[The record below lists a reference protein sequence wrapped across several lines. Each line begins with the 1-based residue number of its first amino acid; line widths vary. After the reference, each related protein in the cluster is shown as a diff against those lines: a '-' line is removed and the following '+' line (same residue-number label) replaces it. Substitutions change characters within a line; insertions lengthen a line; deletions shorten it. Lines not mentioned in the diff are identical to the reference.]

1 MKEHSSSRFSEAAVS
16 SFVPDIGTENTD
28 PSLAGETAVS
38 QPEVSEQADEQMV
51 LQNRATNQSITP
63 PKPSKNQFL
72 SLFFLIK
79 KPSGETA
86 PYIFTKIMK
95 PVVTKLRKEGFCSV
109 VYLDDFLFISLS
121 REKALQN
128 QKVESLN
135 LLSML
140 SFPF

>member
-1 MKEHSSSRFSEAAVS
+1 MSLR
-16 SFVPDIGTENTD
+16 
-28 PSLAGETAVS
+28 PS
-38 QPEVSEQADEQMV
+38 
-51 LQNRATNQSITP
+51 
-63 PKPSKNQFL
+63 
-72 SLFFLIK
+72 
-79 KPSGETA
+79 TA